1 MDINSRPRNDRGN
14 PMVGE
19 IIVIGISATDMLT
32 ARAATSPL
40 LPSILLIRDNLPRKI
55 RIS

>member
-1 MDINSRPRNDRGN
+1 
-14 PMVGE
+14 MVGE